1 MITDPAKVEDIPVSP
16 NKKLN
21 TLLGAFLG
29 IMLSGGI
36 VVLRFMLD
44 KRLHTKDDVES
55 YLEIPVLAEIPY
67 FED

>member
-36 VVLRFMLD
+36 VVLRIYV
-44 KRLHTKDDVES
+44 R
-55 YLEIPVLAEIPY
+55 
-67 FED
+67 